1 VTVVELRAVAR
12 KEKRSDKPDEVKI
25 LIRNRRAFHDY
36 DITDRLEAGLSL
48 VGSEV
53 KSLRDQRASIGEGFI
68 EIRDRQAWLVGV
80 TINEYPWANQF
91 NHDPLRRRR
100 LLLHKREIAKLDVK
114 VAQKGYTLVPLAIY
128 LKAGRIKLELGV
140 ARGKRQY
147 EKREATKAAEAKREV
162 DRAMKR

>member
-1 VTVVELRAVAR
+1 MTRKAEKSRAT
-12 KEKRSDKPDEVKI
+12 DEVKI
-25 LIRNRRAFHDY
+25 LVRNRRAFHDY
-36 DITDRLEAGLSL
+36 DIAERLEAGIAL

-91 NHDPLRRRR
+91 NHEPTRRRR
-100 LLLHKREIAKLDVK
+100 LLLHKREIDKLDVK
-114 VAQKGYTLVPLAIY
+114 VSQRGFTLVPLAVY
-128 LKAGRIKLELGV
+128 LKGGRIKLELGV

-147 EKREATKAAEAKREV
+147 EKREAAKTAEAKREV
-162 DRAMKR
+162 DRALKR